1 MSSHVD
7 PLLPVEILS
16 MDYNSIQLYQKALDA
31 GKEKVY
37 NIRVM
42 VVGQFG
48 VGKTTLIKR
57 LLGQPVDI
65 AERKSTEG
73 IDVHKHCCKL
83 SLDKGEWIE
92 PVDNPDKYYILHR
105 LNKLL
110 YGLDQK
116 PELRQEHNIGEII
129 YQREIV
135 EVIYQREITSDI
147 DANDSKHLDQE
158 THIVAVP
165 LSDDKSSNSEKMKDA
180 MMEILRLVNENADK
194 LVKDIEKYAAL
205 SIWDFAG
212 QYAFY
217 TTHQT
222 FLTSRAIYLL
232 VIDLSQHVN
241 DLIQD
246 DKCFLDSEGIK
257 LQKVLDL
264 IQIWMNSIHSSV
276 PSPEA
281 IVPVI
286 LVGTHVDKLSEE
298 SRKEAIDKYFIELR
312 YMLGEKPIIRHLVD
326 DIAIDNTKPDPMLEE
341 LKKRIFEVSKQQP
354 HWGEETPARWLP
366 LEQAIMTLKASGT
379 KIVEHSFIEE
389 INMSGS
395 VKIEDR
401 DELEL
406 FLKFHHEMGTILYFS
421 VEELRKKI
429 ILEPQWIIDALK
441 SLITAETFIRQNPA
455 ITSKFR
461 EFVKT
466 GKLTHELIDIIW
478 SKENNLEFHD
488 NKDHILRLMEQ
499 LNIIATPRIFSEEGQ
514 VTKEENYFLAPCMLQ
529 QKTPEEIISPKPNT
543 QMESSP
549 VLCYVFTGNFLPS
562 AIFHRLVAACIAHW
576 PVAKKKK
583 EHMEENLIFC
593 GCCVFQLDKQHKLTL
608 HFREHVIF
616 LRVTRMGLKDK
627 TPSSNLCIEVR
638 EFITRN
644 LLKIIGYLGKGLKF
658 EYFIQCSEYNGVSIN
673 SLIPVSELKKE
684 SEVPCEFDDHHHMIE
699 SCKVLE
705 FWFEDQ
711 SDPILPLNNTDGQ
724 DKDDIDAPIT
734 QEHINHA
741 RLCNALTTVCSNA
754 LREILLTN
762 VPQPHTDIYQTIL
775 ANEAKLKKQ
784 LNKDQVKLVFPDPQ
798 GLTTGKVEEFDTS
811 LLYAIIRNV
820 SSVPAPSNGW
830 GKLPNDNPRDT
841 TLGASVERIRIYRN
855 HISGHSV
862 DGKISQQEF
871 EDYWAKIDEVLHE
884 IEIVIGNHGYLEDLE
899 KRKNQAITPHE
910 ANEYR
915 KQTEDRLHSSVRQIK
930 LTHYLSNVTE

>member
-1 MSSHVD
+1 MSSHVV
-7 PLLPVEILS
+7 LPVEILS
-16 MDYNSIQLYQKALDA
+16 MDDNSIQLYQKALDA

-73 IDVHKHCCKL
+73 IDVHKHCCKI

-92 PVDNPDKYYILHR
+92 PVDDSDQLYILHR

-110 YGLDQK
+110 SVQHQK
-116 PELRQEHNIGEII
+116 PDISQEHNIGETIH
-129 YQREIV
+129 QREIV

-147 DANDSKHLDQE
+147 DANYSKHLDKE
-158 THIVAVP
+158 TGTVAVP

-180 MMEILRLVNENADK
+180 MMEILCLVNENADK

-257 LQKVLDL
+257 LQK
-264 IQIWMNSIHSSV
+264 
-276 PSPEA
+276 
-281 IVPVI
+281 
-286 LVGTHVDKLSEE
+286 E
-298 SRKEAIDKYFIELR
+298 SRKEAIDKYFIKLR

-354 HWGEETPARWLP
+354 RWGEETPARWLP

-379 KIVEHSFIEE
+379 KIVELSLIEE

-478 SKENNLEFHD
+478 SKENNPEFHD

-562 AIFHRLVAACIAHW
+562 AIFHRLLAACIAHW

-915 KQTEDRLHSSVRQIK
+915 KQTEAVASDIESMVETLLSKVKK
-930 LTHYLSNVTE
+930 LRDQK

>member
-65 AERKSTEG
+65 SERNSTEG
-73 IDVHKHCCKL
+73 IDVHKHCCKI

-92 PVDNPDKYYILHR
+92 PVDDSDQLYILHR

-110 YGLDQK
+110 SVQHQK
-116 PELRQEHNIGEII
+116 PDISQEHNIGETIH
-129 YQREIV
+129 QREIV
-135 EVIYQREITSDI
+135 EVIYKREITSDI
-147 DANDSKHLDQE
+147 DANYSKHLDKE
-158 THIVAVP
+158 TGTVAVP

-264 IQIWMNSIHSSV
+264 IQIWMNSIHYSV
-276 PSPEA
+276 ASPEA

-478 SKENNLEFHD
+478 SKENNPEFHD
-488 NKDHILRLMEQ
+488 NKKHILRLMEQ
-499 LNIIATPRIFSEEGQ
+499 LNIIAIPRIFSEEGQ
-514 VTKEENYFLAPCMLQ
+514 VTKEENYVLAPCMLQ
-529 QKTPEEIISPKPNT
+529 QKTPEEIISPKPNA

-562 AIFHRLVAACIAHW
+562 AIFHRLLAACIAHW

-627 TPSSNLCIEVR
+627 TPSLNLCIEVR

-658 EYFIQCSEYNGVSIN
+658 EYFIQCPEYNGVSIN
-673 SLIPVSELKKE
+673 SLIPVSELKE
-684 SEVPCEFDDHHHMIE
+684 EPEVPCEFHDHHHMIE
-699 SCKVLE
+699 SCKVLD

-711 SDPILPLNNTDGQ
+711 
-724 DKDDIDAPIT
+724 
-734 QEHINHA
+734 
-741 RLCNALTTVCSNA
+741 
-754 LREILLTN
+754 
-762 VPQPHTDIYQTIL
+762 
-775 ANEAKLKKQ
+775 
-784 LNKDQVKLVFPDPQ
+784 
-798 GLTTGKVEEFDTS
+798 
-811 LLYAIIRNV
+811 
-820 SSVPAPSNGW
+820 
-830 GKLPNDNPRDT
+830 
-841 TLGASVERIRIYRN
+841 
-855 HISGHSV
+855 
-862 DGKISQQEF
+862 
-871 EDYWAKIDEVLHE
+871 
-884 IEIVIGNHGYLEDLE
+884 
-899 KRKNQAITPHE
+899 
-910 ANEYR
+910 
-915 KQTEDRLHSSVRQIK
+915 
-930 LTHYLSNVTE
+930 

>member
-1 MSSHVD
+1 
-7 PLLPVEILS
+7 
-16 MDYNSIQLYQKALDA
+16 MDDNSIQLYQKALDA

-65 AERKSTEG
+65 SERNSTEG
-73 IDVHKHCCKL
+73 IDVHKHCCKI

-92 PVDNPDKYYILHR
+92 PVDDSDQLYILHR

-110 YGLDQK
+110 SVQHQK
-116 PELRQEHNIGEII
+116 PDISQEHNIGETIH
-129 YQREIV
+129 QREIV

-147 DANDSKHLDQE
+147 DANYSKHLDKE
-158 THIVAVP
+158 TGTVAVP

-180 MMEILRLVNENADK
+180 MMEILCLVNENADK

-276 PSPEA
+276 ASPEA

-298 SRKEAIDKYFIELR
+298 SRKEAIDKYFIKLR

-326 DIAIDNTKPDPMLEE
+326 DIAIDNTQPDPMLEE

-354 HWGEETPARWLP
+354 RWGEETPARWLP

-379 KIVEHSFIEE
+379 KIVELSLIEE

-478 SKENNLEFHD
+478 SKENNPEFHD

-529 QKTPEEIISPKPNT
+529 EKTPEEIISPKPNA

-562 AIFHRLVAACIAHW
+562 AIFHRLLAACIAHW

-583 EHMEENLIFC
+583 EHTEENLIFC

-616 LRVTRMGLKDK
+616 LRVTRMGIKDK

-644 LLKIIGYLGKGLKF
+644 LLKIIGYLGKGLRF
-658 EYFIQCSEYNGVSIN
+658 EYFIQCPEYNGVSIN
-673 SLIPVSELKKE
+673 SLIPVSELKE
-684 SEVPCEFDDHHHMIE
+684 EPEVPCEFHDHMIE
-699 SCKVLE
+699 SYTVLD

-711 SDPILPLNNTDGQ
+711 VTSAGPMPSAPIS
-724 DKDDIDAPIT
+724 DKDRFMCIAYLLNDVGSKVLRQLLYDMVTPTCTLDQHFANNRRKIDKLLKKKVLNASQMDIMFPPNGDPTNLTDYDIT
-734 QEHINHA
+734 LLSALFNNIMPSLGIQEKNLIKSLRENRNKLYGHTKS
-741 RLCNALTTVCSNA
+741 CKMNASDFQTCWSDISSTLTTLSQQCVDTKFKN
-754 LREILLTN
+754 EI
-762 VPQPHTDIYQTIL
+762 
-775 ANEAKLKKQ
+775 
-784 LNKDQVKLVFPDPQ
+784 
-798 GLTTGKVEEFDTS
+798 
-811 LLYAIIRNV
+811 
-820 SSVPAPSNGW
+820 
-830 GKLPNDNPRDT
+830 
-841 TLGASVERIRIYRN
+841 SVEI
-855 HISGHSV
+855 
-862 DGKISQQEF
+862 QQTQVP
-871 EDYWAKIDEVLHE
+871 DA
-884 IEIVIGNHGYLEDLE
+884 
-899 KRKNQAITPHE
+899 
-910 ANEYR
+910 
-915 KQTEDRLHSSVRQIK
+915 S
-930 LTHYLSNVTE
+930 YLSMIHTLYSRIERLESSKASTSETII

>member
-16 MDYNSIQLYQKALDA
+16 MDDNSIQLYQKALDA
-31 GKEKVY
+31 GMEKVY

-73 IDVHKHCCKL
+73 IDVHKHCCKI

-92 PVDNPDKYYILHR
+92 PVDDSDQLYILHR

-110 YGLDQK
+110 SVQHQK
-116 PELRQEHNIGEII
+116 PDISQEHNIGETIH
-129 YQREIV
+129 QREIV

-147 DANDSKHLDQE
+147 DANYSKHLDKE
-158 THIVAVP
+158 TGTVAVP

-264 IQIWMNSIHSSV
+264 IQIWMNSIHYSV
-276 PSPEA
+276 ASPEA

-478 SKENNLEFHD
+478 SKENNPEFHD
-488 NKDHILRLMEQ
+488 NKKHILGMMEQ
-499 LNIIATPRIFSEEGQ
+499 LNIIAIPRIFSEEGQ
-514 VTKEENYFLAPCMLQ
+514 VTKEENYVLAPCMLQ
-529 QKTPEEIISPKPNT
+529 QKTPEEIISPKPNA

-562 AIFHRLVAACIAHW
+562 AIFHRLLAACIAHW

-658 EYFIQCSEYNGVSIN
+658 EYFIQCPEYNGVSIN
-673 SLIPVSELKKE
+673 SLIPVSELKE
-684 SEVPCEFDDHHHMIE
+684 EPEVPCEFHDHHHMIE
-699 SCKVLE
+699 SCKVLD

-711 SDPILPLNNTDGQ
+711 GNIDSVEETCLSTSNQTMPEACQKPKQERALPPRKKYHAFFSYASPDIQWVKEIVKKLETDHGFICCEYDRDNTPGTPLLTFAADSIRNANKTVIVMTREAFKSGFVKHEIQ
-724 DKDDIDAPIT
+724 MA
-734 QEHINHA
+734 INHGFIEERNCVVPVLVEDCDIPDYLQVFNYVDA
-741 RLCNALTTVCSNA
+741 RDNSKSS
-754 LREILLTN
+754 IWWPKLLMEL
-762 VPQPHTDIYQTIL
+762 DY
-775 ANEAKLKKQ
+775 EGE
-784 LNKDQVKLVFPDPQ
+784 QVICMICRYIFLM
-798 GLTTGKVEEFDTS
+798 
-811 LLYAIIRNV
+811 N
-820 SSVPAPSNGW
+820 
-830 GKLPNDNPRDT
+830 
-841 TLGASVERIRIYRN
+841 RICACY
-855 HISGHSV
+855 
-862 DGKISQQEF
+862 F
-871 EDYWAKIDEVLHE
+871 EK
-884 IEIVIGNHGYLEDLE
+884 
-899 KRKNQAITPHE
+899 
-910 ANEYR
+910 
-915 KQTEDRLHSSVRQIK
+915 
-930 LTHYLSNVTE
+930 

>member
-1 MSSHVD
+1 
-7 PLLPVEILS
+7 

-65 AERKSTEG
+65 SERNSTEG
-73 IDVHKHCCKL
+73 IDVHKHCCKI

-92 PVDNPDKYYILHR
+92 PVDDSDKYYILHR

-116 PELRQEHNIGEII
+116 PEICQEHNIEETIH
-129 YQREIV
+129 QREIV

-147 DANDSKHLDQE
+147 DANYSKHLDKE
-158 THIVAVP
+158 TDIVAVP

-276 PSPEA
+276 ASPEA

-286 LVGTHVDKLSEE
+286 LVGTHVDKLPEE

-312 YMLGEKPIIRHLVD
+312 YRLGEKPTIRHLVH
-326 DIAIDNTKPDPMLEE
+326 DIAIDNTKPDPILEE

-455 ITSKFR
+455 ITSKFC
-461 EFVKT
+461 EF
-466 GKLTHELIDIIW
+466 
-478 SKENNLEFHD
+478 
-488 NKDHILRLMEQ
+488 
-499 LNIIATPRIFSEEGQ
+499 
-514 VTKEENYFLAPCMLQ
+514 EENYFLAPCMLQ
-529 QKTPEEIISPKPNT
+529 QKTPEEIISPKPNA

-593 GCCVFQLDKQHKLTL
+593 GCCIFQLDKQHKLTL

-644 LLKIIGYLGKGLKF
+644 LLKIIGYLGKGLRF
-658 EYFIQCSEYNGVSIN
+658 EYFIQCPEYNGVSIN
-673 SLIPVSELKKE
+673 SLIPVSELKE
-684 SEVPCEFDDHHHMIE
+684 EPEVPCEFDDHHHMIE
-699 SCKVLE
+699 SCKVLD
-705 FWFEDQ
+705 FWFEDK
-711 SDPILPLNNTDGQ
+711 SDSILLVNNTDGQ
-724 DKDDIDAPIT
+724 DEDDVDAPIT

-741 RLCNALTTVCSNA
+741 RLCNALTTVCSNS

-762 VPQPHTDIYQTIL
+762 VPMPHTDIYKAIL
-775 ANEAKLKKQ
+775 ANEARLKKQ

-811 LLYAIIRNV
+811 LLYTIIRNV
-820 SSVPAPSNGW
+820 SLVSAPSNGW
-830 GKLPNDNPRDT
+830 GKPPNDNNPRDT

-862 DGKISQQEF
+862 DGKISQPDF
-871 EDYWAKIDEVLHE
+871 EDYWAEIDEVLHD

-910 ANEYR
+910 AHELQKIFQEYK
-915 KQTEDRLHSSVRQIK
+915 KQTE
-930 LTHYLSNVTE
+930 